1 MNDRI
6 QKFARSPQALLVAA
20 GIVIGVLLII
30 LLPITLLQS
39 SIRLATPYI
48 LGALAALIA
57 SRAGVLNLA
66 IEGKM
71 LLGSFIA
78 VAVLYKTGLDPV
90 VGVLAATLAGGVLG
104 FIFAILYLRIKINLI
119 ILALALNL

>member
-1 MNDRI
+1 MIALINRNGRQLRI
-6 QKFARSPQALLVAA
+6 
-20 GIVIGVLLII
+20 GLII
-30 LLPITLLQS
+30 IGIIIAVVFFFGMPQILVKS

-90 VGVLAATLAGGVLG
+90 VGVIAATLAGGVLG
-104 FIFAILYLRIKINLI
+104 FVCAILYLRIKSHLI
-119 ILALALNL
+119 ILALAL

>member
-1 MNDRI
+1 MIEFLNNNRRQI
-6 QKFARSPQALLVAA
+6 QFILIAL
-20 GIVIGVLLII
+20 GVLLGVLFLFGLPVI
-30 LLPITLLQS
+30 LVQS

-78 VAVLYKTGLDPV
+78 VAVLYKTGLDPLI
-90 VGVLAATLAGGVLG
+90 GVIAATLAGGVLG
-104 FIFAILYLRIKINLI
+104 FIFAVLY
-119 ILALALNL
+119 

>member
-1 MNDRI
+1 MIQFLLTYGRLTRRI
-6 QKFARSPQALLVAA
+6 LLVV
-20 GIVIGVLLII
+20 GIVILLA
-30 LLPITLLQS
+30 LFVFMPLSWVQS
-39 SIRLATPYI
+39 TIRFATVYT

-71 LLGSFIA
+71 LIGSYIA

-90 VGVLAATLAGGVLG
+90 VGVMAATLAGGALG

-119 ILALALNL
+119 ILALA